1 MGPKFWPVPMSHGHM
16 SPDLDGD
23 GDGGDV
29 DNGDKDYE
37 EEVNWI
43 FS

>member
-23 GDGGDV
+23 GDDV

-37 EEVNWI
+37 DEVNWM